1 MLSSFG
7 EIGGI
12 VPLHLLCLHPSVFLL
27 RGSVRTRVVCASVF
41 IIVAS
46 FLSVSLSSH
55 LQLGGTQVFRE
66 GVATPAVNRHR
77 CDITSRGAFVLLL
90 KSCHPK
96 TAIHTALRNHLVCV
110 SLVTTKRACVCPLCV
125 HEMRLVIPAPLS
137 TTITL
142 CSVTLHRAVSSIKP
156 NTFCV
161 RCNPSRIHD
170 YSVVRTL
177 LAVSISSG
185 CLRLLALTGFVP
197 QASCLKLRI
206 LRVPASFIVF
216 YIIVNVVLFARTI
229 VTRYF
234 SLTEPM
240 LSYLD
245 LRHLAAFSDGVQVRL
260 GTIAPFVEMLFQLIH
275 DTSFCFDTMKIFH
288 HTKFTIQIRSCILFV
303 RLWTNWHIKIYRFH
317 Y

>member
-1 MLSSFG
+1 MLSLFG

-12 VPLHLLCLHPSVFLL
+12 VPLHLLCLHPSVSLL

-90 KSCHPK
+90 KFCHPK

-137 TTITL
+137 TTITP

-156 NTFCV
+156 NAFCV
-161 RCNPSRIHD
+161 RCNPFRVHD
-170 YSVVRTL
+170 YT
-177 LAVSISSG
+177 
-185 CLRLLALTGFVP
+185 
-197 QASCLKLRI
+197 
-206 LRVPASFIVF
+206 
-216 YIIVNVVLFARTI
+216 YVLFWQS
-229 VTRYF
+229 V
-234 SLTEPM
+234 
-240 LSYLD
+240 
-245 LRHLAAFSDGVQVRL
+245 
-260 GTIAPFVEMLFQLIH
+260 
-275 DTSFCFDTMKIFH
+275 
-288 HTKFTIQIRSCILFV
+288 
-303 RLWTNWHIKIYRFH
+303 
-317 Y
+317 